1 MRVEIGRSR
10 GQIGTGEWKAP
21 RNSEAPMTPD
31 QIAQLESALCWVAF
45 VAALAFTAVTGLN
58 KGWWDE

>member
-1 MRVEIGRSR
+1 
-10 GQIGTGEWKAP
+10 
-21 RNSEAPMTPD
+21 MTPD
-31 QIAQLESALCWVAF
+31 QVAQLESALCWVAF